1 LERWKSGGALQQRRH
16 TVQWLE
22 PKTLAQS
29 NLSLDEQKDLV
40 VFMEALTGQ
49 LAPEATTPPK
59 LPK

>member
-1 LERWKSGGALQQRRH
+1 VVGLYNKHGTPNQWIER
-16 TVQWLE
+16 
-22 PKTLAQS
+22 KTLAQS

-59 LPK
+59 LPN